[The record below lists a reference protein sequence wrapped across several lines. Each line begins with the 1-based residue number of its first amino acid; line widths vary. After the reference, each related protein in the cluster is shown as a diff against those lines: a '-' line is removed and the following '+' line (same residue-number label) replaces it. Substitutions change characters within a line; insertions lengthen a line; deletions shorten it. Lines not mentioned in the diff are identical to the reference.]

1 MKYTQYAYNPTTD
14 DLIIFKN
21 LKEVSKH
28 FGVNYDTLRQWREK
42 GRPNAELAS
51 MDNVPVLKNDEK
63 MQGYEIYNEKEW
75 KE

>member
-28 FGVNYDTLRQWREK
+28 FGVHYDTLRQWREK
-42 GRPNAELAS
+42 GRPNAELANL
-51 MDNVPVLKNDEK
+51 DNVPATRNDEK